1 MRGCDMRSVFKA
13 QVGNTVSRSKFG
25 TWMIM
30 ACLVVLSAF
39 MMFPILY
46 SLMQSFKPSE
56 ELFAFPPKI
65 VVENPTLD
73 NYSNL
78 FRLTNSLWVPFSR
91 YVFNSVFVS
100 VAGTF
105 VYVIIASMAAYSLAY
120 GRFFGKSTV
129 NEIIV
134 KALLFSSPVTA
145 VAQYLIIS
153 RLGMLNTYW
162 ALLLPALSA
171 PLGVFLM
178 RQFIVQMIPT
188 ALVEAAR
195 IDGADEFMVLFR
207 VVIPVVKPAI
217 MTLVLFTFQSL
228 WNTTGNTF
236 IYDEGHKVLPTVMNE
251 LIASGISRQGEGSA
265 AIILLMLPPVVI
277 FFLTQSKVIQ
287 TMASSGIK
295 E

>member
-1 MRGCDMRSVFKA
+1 MKSVFKS
-13 QVGNTVSRSKFG
+13 QVGKGVSRSRFG

-30 ACLVVLSAF
+30 LFLVLLSVF
-39 MMFPILY
+39 MMFPVVY

-56 ELFAFPPKI
+56 EIFAFPPKVI
-65 VVENPTLD
+65 VQDPTLD
-73 NYSNL
+73 NYRNL

-100 VAGTF
+100 VIGTL
-105 VYVIIASMAAYSLAY
+105 VYLLIACMAAYSLAY
-120 GRFFGKSTV
+120 GEFFGKKAV
-129 NEIIV
+129 NEVIV

-153 RLGMLNTYW
+153 NLGMLNTYW

-178 RQFIVQMIPT
+178 RQFIVQMIPG
-188 ALVEAAR
+188 ALIEAAR
-195 IDGADEFMVLFR
+195 IDGADEFRILFQ
-207 VVIPVVKPAI
+207 VVMPVVKPAV

-236 IYDEGHKVLPTVMNE
+236 IYDEAHKVLPTVMNE
-251 LIASGISRQGEGSA
+251 LVASGLSRQGEGSA
-265 AIILLMLPPVVI
+265 AVILLMLPPVLI
-277 FFLTQSKVIQ
+277 FFLTQSQVIE